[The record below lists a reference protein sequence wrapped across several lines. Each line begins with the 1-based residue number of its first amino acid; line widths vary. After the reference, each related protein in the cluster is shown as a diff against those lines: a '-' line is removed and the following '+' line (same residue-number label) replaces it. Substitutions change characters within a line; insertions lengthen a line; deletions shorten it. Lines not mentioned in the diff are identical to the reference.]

1 MTGFV
6 ENLKRT
12 QHNRVWLMNSLYI
25 VSAVILLAFLLCL
38 LDLFDCVRKLTKPI
52 SVKQVHNANWLL
64 KRYLHFKEQ
73 GDIHSIVQ
81 WQTEV
86 HEHLQRVDIVSDAKA
101 FPSSADKNVVPFPSK
116 DKT

>member
-1 MTGFV
+1 
-6 ENLKRT
+6 
-12 QHNRVWLMNSLYI
+12 MNSLYL
-25 VSAVILLAFLLCL
+25 VSVVILLTLLLCL
-38 LDLFDCVRKLTKPI
+38 LDLLACIRIFTKPT
-52 SVKQVHNANWLL
+52 STKQVHNANWLL

-116 DKT
+116 DKP

>member
-1 MTGFV
+1 
-6 ENLKRT
+6 
-12 QHNRVWLMNSLYI
+12 MNSLYI
-25 VSAVILLAFLLCL
+25 VSAVILLTLLLCL
-38 LDLFDCVRKLTKPI
+38 LDLLACIRIFSKPA
-52 SVKQVHNANWLL
+52 STKQVHNANWLL

-86 HEHLQRVDIVSDAKA
+86 HEYLQRADIVSGAKT
-101 FPSSADKNVVPFPSK
+101 FPSSTDENVVPFPSK